1 MASCVHNG
9 NNETKIGLSQ
19 SIGITFSDNNGN
31 EIEIKESSKLI
42 DIWIPRDLSLPKVNI
57 NYVNIT
63 NQMNN
68 TNNGSD
74 TQL

>member
-1 MASCVHNG
+1 MNFVFIQFIISSSKTVSTPMASCVHNG

-42 DIWIPRDLSLPKVNI
+42 DIW
-57 NYVNIT
+57 
-63 NQMNN
+63 MNSEL
-68 TNNGSD
+68 NN
-74 TQL
+74 